1 MTARPAIFDAET
13 GRLRRQRVVLVLL
26 AIVSAGTSMVLAPGL
41 AGMLGAGLALVMGVI
56 AAVDAQNFIIP
67 DALSAVGFV
76 LALLQAALHG
86 GEAWAA
92 VLAATLLRAAVV
104 AAMFWLVRLVYRW
117 LRGREGLGF
126 GDVKLAGVAGAWLGW
141 VMIPIAVEIA
151 ALAAIAF
158 YLMRQYGRGRRVR
171 ASGRLPFGA
180 FFAPA
185 IWLGWVFET
194 VILGKF

>member
-1 MTARPAIFDAET
+1 MVWPAMFGAAA
-13 GRLRRQRVVLVLL
+13 GRLRRGRVVPVLL
-26 AIVSAGTSMVLAPGL
+26 ASLAGGTSVVLTPGL
-41 AGMLGAGLALVMGVI
+41 TGVLGASLALLMVAI
-56 AAVDAQNFIIP
+56 AVTDARYFVIP
-67 DALSAVGFV
+67 DALSAAGVA
-76 LALLQAALHG
+76 LALLQAVLH

-92 VLAATLLRAAVV
+92 ALAAACLRAVAM
-104 AAMFWLVRLVYRW
+104 AAMFWLVRLAYRR

-141 VMIPIAVEIA
+141 MTIPIVIEIA

-158 YLMRQYGRGRRVR
+158 YLLRQYGLGRRVR

-185 IWLGWVFET
+185 IWLGWVLQT
-194 VILGKF
+194 VTPGRF